1 MAEKAVLPTY
11 KRQRF
16 LLSFISQLPDEVALT
31 NLQKLVFLYTM
42 KEGSD
47 FYEFV
52 PYKFGPYSFQLREDV
67 DILRKNGFLSK
78 ESFGIAAS
86 KDYQGESAFCIAT
99 ERGSE
104 LIRRTYREYPYY
116 AINSEIVSRLF
127 HDDVMMKERIER
139 EKERYAKT
147 EQVLFTIGYEGR
159 GLEAFMNVLVRNDVH
174 LLCDVRKNPISR
186 KFGFTKDRLEQTAKA
201 MGIQYLHIPSLGI
214 ESAKRKSLDTS
225 DDYFALFDEY
235 EKELPYRKPQLDY
248 LYNELC
254 SKARIALMCFEKEPE
269 MCHRHVIR
277 DYLCREYPIR
287 SIDL

>member
-1 MAEKAVLPTY
+1 MAEKTVLPTY

-16 LLSFISQLPDEVALT
+16 LLSFISQLPDEIALT

-42 KEGSD
+42 REKTD

-67 DILRKNGFLSK
+67 DILRKNGFLSR
-78 ESFGIAAS
+78 ESFGIVAS
-86 KDYQGESAFCIAT
+86 KKYQGESTFCIAT
-99 ERGSE
+99 ERGDE

-116 AINSEIVSRLF
+116 AINSEIISRLF
-127 HDDVMMKERIER
+127 HDDAMMKEKIRR
-139 EKERYAKT
+139 EKEQYAQT

-159 GLEAFMNVLVRNDVH
+159 SLEAFMNVLVRNDVH

-186 KFGFTKDRLEQTAKA
+186 KFGFTKDRLEQTTKV
-201 MGIQYLHIPSLGI
+201 MGIKYLHLPSLGI
-214 ESAKRKSLDTS
+214 ESAKRRSLDTQA
-225 DDYFALFDEY
+225 DYFTLFDEY
-235 EKELPYRKPQLDY
+235 EKELPHRKPQLDS
-248 LYNELC
+248 LYKQLC
-254 SKARIALMCFEKEPE
+254 SNARIALMCFEKEPE

-277 DYLCREYPIR
+277 DYLCSEHPIR